1 MSTKNSADFSAF
13 KKELSPTALA
23 CFRVFFGSI
32 RETLAKQGPQQ
43 KYETPLD
50 DFLSLNE
57 VADLEALA
65 QSIREII
72 QCKVELKI
80 DTYSCFY
87 PFFSTVSIEGGTIRY
102 SVLKDVED
110 EISLVPAVFF
120 V

>member
-1 MSTKNSADFSAF
+1 MSTKNSADFSLF
-13 KKELSPTALA
+13 KNELSPTALA
-23 CFRVFFGSI
+23 CFRVIFGNI
-32 RETLAKQGPQQ
+32 RETIAKQGPQQ

-57 VADLEALA
+57 VADVEAVA

-72 QCKVELKI
+72 QCKVEKKV

-87 PFFSTVSIEGGTIRY
+87 PFFAKVSIEGGKISY
-102 SVLKDVED
+102 SILKDVED
-110 EISLVPAVFF
+110 EIAHIPAVFF